1 LSLFSSCPATATF
14 SFDVGSSKLGIL
26 DVVIDI
32 PEVDVVR
39 ETTLMSI
46 IAVGSWLGSL
56 FVGCEVGSVER
67 IIGLVTEADDV
78 VVVNAWLVDSNV
90 GF

>member
-1 LSLFSSCPATATF
+1 MF
-14 SFDVGSSKLGIL
+14 SFDVGSSKLGML

-56 FVGCEVGSVER
+56 FVGYEVGSIER
-67 IIGLVTEADDV
+67 IELVTNADDV
-78 VVVNAWLVDSNV
+78 VVVDAWLVDSNV

>member
-1 LSLFSSCPATATF
+1 ML
-14 SFDVGSSKLGIL
+14 DV
-26 DVVIDI
+26 VVIDI

-46 IAVGSWLGSL
+46 IVVGSWLGSM
-56 FVGCEVGSVER
+56 FVGCEVGSIER
-67 IIGLVTEADDV
+67 IELVSKAGVV
-78 VVVNAWLVDSNV
+78 VVVNAWLVDSKV

>member
-1 LSLFSSCPATATF
+1 LSLFSFCPATATF
-14 SFDVGSSKLGIL
+14 SFDVGSSKPGSL

-56 FVGCEVGSVER
+56 LVGCQVGTIER
-67 IIGLVTEADDV
+67 IELVTKAGDV